1 MFSHL
6 DKRACPQPYCKPC
19 GKGAHLLL
27 HRGDVGRGARLGLG
41 KADLPVV
48 AHGKHPVDH
57 AAVEVHMRIQCGA
70 EALLAV
76 GSNHVG
82 DVLYY
87 PLARTV
93 MGGLAASTL
102 LTLLLVPCLY
112 TLLEDGAA
120 MVRRVWKQG
129 PREAARVG

>member
-6 DKRACPQPYCKPC
+6 DKRASPQPYCKPC

-27 HRGDVGRGARLGLG
+27 HRGDIGRGERLGLG

-70 EALLAV
+70 EALQRR
-76 GSNHVG
+76 S
-82 DVLYY
+82 
-87 PLARTV
+87 RW
-93 MGGLAASTL
+93 
-102 LTLLLVPCLY
+102 
-112 TLLEDGAA
+112 GATTSA
-120 MVRRVWKQG
+120 TSSITRS
-129 PREAARVG
+129 PAP

>member
-6 DKRACPQPYCKPC
+6 DKRACLQPYCKPC

-27 HRGDVGRGARLGLG
+27 HRGDIGRGERLGLG

-70 EALLAV
+70 GGVRTFIPSSSSGFSSTPDGRKYAPKSSEDDGDIPRLPALE
-76 GSNHVG
+76 
-82 DVLYY
+82 
-87 PLARTV
+87 PLH
-93 MGGLAASTL
+93 LQL
-102 LTLLLVPCLY
+102 
-112 TLLEDGAA
+112 
-120 MVRRVWKQG
+120 
-129 PREAARVG
+129 